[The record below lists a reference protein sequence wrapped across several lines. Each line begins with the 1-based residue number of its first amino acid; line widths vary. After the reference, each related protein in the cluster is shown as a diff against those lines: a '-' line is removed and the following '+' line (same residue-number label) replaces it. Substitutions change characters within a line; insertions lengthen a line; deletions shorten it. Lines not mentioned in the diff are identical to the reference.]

1 MSEPVPP
8 APESLVELHR
18 SLAGVAIA
26 AGDPGYDLVRRCF
39 NALIDR
45 RPAVIARCRSVADVA
60 TSLDFARSHGLE
72 LAVRGG
78 GHNPSGHCVCD
89 GGLVIDLSLMRAVA
103 VDAGARRARSQGG
116 ATWLDFDSATQAHG
130 LVTPGGVVGSTGVAG
145 LTFGGGIGHL
155 TAQHGLTGVAEA
167 LRRYRDVVAA
177 APRDLSC
184 GVLLAVAEP
193 LEPVMIVS
201 PCYTGA
207 DPDPGW
213 LRELRSAPGLVDDRL
228 RE

>member
-18 SLAGVAIA
+18 SLAGVVIA
-26 AGDPGYDLVRRCF
+26 PGDPGYDLVRRCF

-155 TAQHGLTGVAEA
+155 TAQHGLTCDHLLGAEVVTPDGSVVSA
-167 LRRYRDVVAA
+167 GENGDAELLWGARRRGQLRRRHGARVP
-177 APRDLSC
+177 APP
-184 GVLLAVAEP
+184 A
-193 LEPVMIVS
+193 
-201 PCYTGA
+201 
-207 DPDPGW
+207 
-213 LRELRSAPGLVDDRL
+213 
-228 RE
+228 